1 MSVRASTGPSG
12 ASGGPGIRAVGL
24 TLAAAIAAGALA
36 VFAPIPGLVLVVV
49 LIAAIL
55 MGRTTLPE
63 LGRVGAGVAM
73 VTAIIGPNLAVPG
86 AQEAFAFRFVAA
98 FIVLGILAW
107 LLMGRGLPVPDGLGL
122 PAALMAGWIGWA
134 IISTTWATASTDAV
148 RWTVFLTM
156 MAGLML
162 SIPVVAGT
170 RTRLAWVL
178 GALGGTF
185 VVAVLI
191 GIAEILTGIRLPTSA
206 LAERV
211 GAFAATSFF
220 GNQNNFATYLALA
233 LPYLVVLPIVARD
246 VRLRLF
252 GIAGAVVAITLI
264 LFAGSKANL
273 IAVGIILVGLMVVL
287 ASNRASRKGLL
298 AALAVVG
305 VAVALI
311 IPSLFGAGIVPLPQQ
326 AVAKLDF
333 GTLQA
338 QVDAGS
344 GSGAVRSTLLS
355 TGLDLAA
362 QTHGVGVGAGNAEV
376 VVRSRNG
383 YEGVANMHNWSLEV
397 LVDTGLVGL
406 ALYITLYAWMLIG
419 NLRAARGAVDP
430 WLRYMGLAGT
440 LALLGFLTGSLGP
453 STAIHFAPMWIT
465 FGLCITT
472 IVLARR
478 AGPDGRVP

>member
-36 VFAPIPGLVLVVV
+36 VFAPIPGLVLAVV
-49 LIAAIL
+49 LIMAVL
-55 MGRTTLPE
+55 MGQTTLPR
-63 LGRVGAGVAM
+63 LGRVGVGVAM

-98 FIVLGILAW
+98 FIILGILTW
-107 LLMGRGLPVPDGLGL
+107 LLMGRGLPMPDGLGP
-122 PAALMAGWIGWA
+122 PAALVAGWIGWA
-134 IISTTWATASTDAV
+134 IISTTWATSSGDAV
-148 RWTVFLTM
+148 RWTVFLAM

-162 SIPVVAGT
+162 SIPVVAST
-170 RTRLAWVL
+170 RARLAWIL

-185 VVAVLI
+185 VLAVLI
-191 GIAEILTGIRLPTSA
+191 GIAEILTGMRLPTSA

-252 GIAGAVVAITLI
+252 GIVGAVVAITLI

-273 IAVGIILVGLMVVL
+273 IAVGIILVGMMVVL
-287 ASNRASRKGLL
+287 ASDRASRRGLL
-298 AALAVVG
+298 AAIAVVG
-305 VAVALI
+305 VALALI

-338 QVDAGS
+338 QMDTGS
-344 GSGAVRSTLLS
+344 GSGAVRSTLLG
-355 TGLDLAA
+355 TGVDLAA
-362 QTHGVGVGAGNAEV
+362 QSNGVGVGAGNAEV
-376 VVRSRNG
+376 VIRSRDG
-383 YEGVANMHNWSLEV
+383 YEGVANLHNWTLEV

-406 ALYITLYAWMLIG
+406 ALYIALYAWMLVG
-419 NLRAARGAVDP
+419 NLRAARGTVDP
-430 WLRYMGLAGT
+430 WVRYLGLAGT

-453 STAIHFAPMWIT
+453 STAIHFTPMWIT

-478 AGPDGRVP
+478 AGPNGRIP